1 MADGDIKQQVPY
13 PKGPAYTSLDPI
25 KIFHL
30 TQAAGFLALLFV
42 TSLLDMPS
50 METDLS
56 FFNSSPV
63 RLATRASQL
72 AMVQAEMVCAALR
85 PAAVMVRPVTTQ
97 GDKIL
102 DRPLVEAGGKG
113 LFIKEL
119 ERSILADESDA
130 AVHSMKDMETHFA
143 PGTEIGA
150 VLSREDRRDAL
161 VGPFKS
167 LDDLPKGA
175 RIGTASV
182 RRAAILLHY
191 RPDLS
196 IKLIR
201 GNVTRRL
208 SLLAEGD
215 FDALVLAMA
224 GLKRLGCAVDYVPID
239 PQIMPSAVAQG
250 TLAIQIAAP
259 TTPRRKAVKSLVARL
274 TCQTALAE
282 VTAERALLAY
292 LDGSC
297 QTPISASAVLDDH
310 GALTL
315 DGMILRPDGSAAHRQ
330 QIRGPA
336 TTAKDLGATL
346 GAELLGMA
354 GGRNFLA

>member
-1 MADGDIKQQVPY
+1 
-13 PKGPAYTSLDPI
+13 
-25 KIFHL
+25 
-30 TQAAGFLALLFV
+30 LALLFD
-42 TSLLDMPS
+42 TGLLDMPS

-56 FFNSSPV
+56 FFDGAPV

-72 AMVQAEMVCAALR
+72 AMVQTEMVCAALR
-85 PAAVMVRPVTTQ
+85 PAAVVVRPVTTQ
-97 GDKIL
+97 GDRIL

-119 ERSILADESDA
+119 ERSILAEEADA

-150 VLSREDRRDAL
+150 VLPREDRRDAL

-201 GNVTRRL
+201 GNVNRRL
-208 SLLAEGD
+208 SLLAAGD

-224 GLKRLGCAVDYVPID
+224 GLKRLGLAVDHVPID

-250 TLAIQIAAP
+250 ALAIQIATP
-259 TTPRRKAVKSLVARL
+259 TTPRRQAVKSLVAGL

-282 VTAERALLAY
+282 VTAERALLAH

-297 QTPISASAVLDDH
+297 QTPISASAVLDDT
-310 GALTL
+310 GVLTL

-330 QIRGPA
+330 QISGPA
-336 TTAKDLGATL
+336 ATAKDLGAAL
-346 GAELLGMA
+346 GEELLGMA
-354 GGRNFLA
+354 GGRDFLA